1 MFADDAR
8 KKDVKTPTIVSEV
21 WHNGEFI
28 KWDDARIHVMS
39 HVIHYGSSVFE
50 GIRCY
55 KTKRGPAVFRLREH
69 MQRLVNS
76 AKIYRM
82 EHEWTVE
89 QFTDATVELI
99 ARSSIEQCYI
109 RPIIFR
115 TLDEARPAFGV
126 NPFPNPLTCYIGAWD
141 WGKYLGDEAIER
153 GVDACVSSWNRL
165 TPNSMPAMAKSGA
178 NYMNSQLIK
187 MEAITNG
194 YAEGIALD
202 DRGFV
207 SEGSG
212 ENIFL
217 VHDGKVVTP
226 PLSSSILPGITRD
239 SVIEI
244 CRELEIPVIESGIQ
258 RAALYVADEL
268 FFTGTAAE
276 VTPIRS
282 VDRIEIGAGRRG
294 PVTERIQKAFF
305 EITSGERTA
314 PGTWLTFVNEEK
326 RATKPEGGSNGFH
339 PAQNGDARKAVSA
352 VTEDENE
359 PVSLQTVMT
368 E

>member
-1 MFADDAR
+1 MFSKDDR
-8 KKDVKTPTIVSEV
+8 SKDVSTPRIAQEV
-21 WHNGEFI
+21 WKDGEFI
-28 KWDDARIHVMS
+28 KWDDARVHVMS
-39 HVIHYGSSVFE
+39 HVLHYGSSVFE

-55 KTKRGPAVFRLREH
+55 KTKRGPAVFRLKEH
-69 MQRLVNS
+69 MQRLLNS

-82 EHEWTVE
+82 DTGLTRD
-89 QFTDATVELI
+89 QLCDAAVQLV
-99 ARSSIEQCYI
+99 ARSGLDQCYI

-115 TLDEARPAFGV
+115 SLDESRPAFGV

-153 GVDACVSSWNRL
+153 GVDVQVSTWNRL
-165 TPNSMPAMAKSGA
+165 SPNSMPAMAKSGA

-187 MEAITNG
+187 MEALLNG
-194 YAEGIALD
+194 FAEGIALD
-202 DRGFV
+202 DRGYV

-217 VHDGKVVTP
+217 IHDGEVVTP
-226 PLSSSILPGITRD
+226 PVSSSILPGITRD
-239 SVIEI
+239 SVIKI
-244 CRELEIPVIESGIQ
+244 CRELGIPVKESEIQ

-282 VDRIEIGAGRRG
+282 VDRIKIGEGKCGELTR
-294 PVTERIQKAFF
+294 RIQQVYF
-305 EITSGERTA
+305 EITSAEREA
-314 PGTWLTFVNEEK
+314 PGQWLTFI
-326 RATKPEGGSNGFH
+326 GGESL
-339 PAQNGDARKAVSA
+339 PSA
-352 VTEDENE
+352 EVQTPKFREQPLIPD
-359 PVSLQTVMT
+359 PVLS